1 MKVVILA
8 GGYGTRLGEYT
19 DIVPK
24 PMVKV
29 GNHPIIWHIMNHY
42 AHFGHK
48 EFIIALGYKGDV
60 IKDYVLNYKS
70 LNSNFKVSLKD
81 GSVKTYE
88 SPELDWEVTLVDTGE
103 KTMTGGRVKN
113 IKNYIGNESFMLTYG
128 DTLSNV
134 NILELV
140 KYHKENKKMITMT
153 AVRPNARFGELEI
166 KDGIVK
172 EFIEKPQ
179 LHEGWIN
186 GGFFVIEPEFINF
199 IDGDETFLE
208 KEPIEKAVKLKEVM
222 AFQHKGFW
230 QCMDTKREHDLLNI
244 LWDTDSPPWLKF

>member
-29 GNHPIIWHIMNHY
+29 GNRPIIWHIMNHY

-60 IKDYVLNYKS
+60 IKDYFLNYKS
-70 LNSNFKVSLKD
+70 LNSNFKVNLKD
-81 GSVKTYE
+81 GDVKTYDP
-88 SPELDWEVTLVDTGE
+88 PELDWEVTLVDTGE

-113 IKNYIGNESFMLTYG
+113 IKDYIGNESFMLTYG

-166 KDGIVK
+166 KDGIVT

-179 LHEGWIN
+179 LHDGWIN

-199 IDGDETFLE
+199 IDGNETFLE
-208 KEPIEKAVKLKEVM
+208 KEPIEKAVELKEVM

-230 QCMDTKREHDLLNI
+230 QCMDTKREHDLLNT
-244 LWDTDSPPWLKF
+244 LWDTDSPPWLNF

>member
-60 IKDYVLNYKS
+60 IKDYFLNYKS

-88 SPELDWEVTLVDTGE
+88 SSNIDWEVTLVDTGE

-113 IKNYIGNESFMLTYG
+113 IKDYIGNESFMLTYG

-140 KYHKENKKMITMT
+140 KFHKENKKMFTMT

-166 KDGIVK
+166 KDGIVT

-179 LHEGWIN
+179 LHDGWIN

-199 IDGDETFLE
+199 IDGNETFLE
-208 KEPIEKAVKLKEVM
+208 KEPIEKAVELKEVM

-230 QCMDTKREHDLLNI
+230 QCMDTKREHDLLNT
-244 LWDTDSPPWLKF
+244 LWDTDSPPWLNF

>member
-60 IKDYVLNYKS
+60 IKDYFLNYKS
-70 LNSNFKVSLKD
+70 LNSNFKVNLKD
-81 GSVKTYE
+81 GLVKTFE
-88 SPELDWEVTLVDTGE
+88 SPEIDWEVTLVDTGE

-113 IKNYIGNESFMLTYG
+113 IKDYIGNETFMLTYG
-128 DTLSNV
+128 DTVSNV
-134 NILELV
+134 NISELV
-140 KYHKENKKMITMT
+140 HFHEKNKKMVTMT
-153 AVRPNARFGELEI
+153 AVRPNARFGELDI
-166 KDGIVK
+166 KESMVN

-179 LHEGWIN
+179 LHDGWIN

-222 AFQHKGFW
+222 AFQHNSFW
-230 QCMDTKREHDLLNI
+230 QCMDTKREHDLLNA
-244 LWDTDSPPWLKF
+244 LWDSGNPPWLKF